1 MTGDDRLNIEDLGF
15 DIFFQRAF
23 APYNEK
29 GYSPARVWAE
39 YKHIYRLYTEYGELQ
54 GEISGKMKYS
64 AEGSGDYPAIGDW
77 VVINPMVQEGKAII
91 HDILPRKSK
100 FSRKAAG
107 VVTDEQI
114 VAANADDVF
123 LVTSLN
129 KNFNM
134 RRLERYLTIAWESG
148 ANPVIVLS
156 KADLCGDIDEKIKEV
171 ESIAYGVPAFAVS
184 SVDGRGMDDLGKY
197 LIKGKTTALIGSSG
211 VGKSTLI
218 NCISGRQ
225 VLKVQDIRESDDR
238 GRHTTTHRELV
249 LLENGA
255 IVMDTPGMRE
265 IQLWDGEDGI
275 DEAFTDIEEL
285 SKGCRFRNCTHTKE
299 PDCQVKKAILI
310 GTLSPERLENY
321 RKLQKELLYAKQK
334 QEKSER
340 IIAKKNSRS
349 NKTDVRNNK
358 IISDIDI

>member
-1 MTGDDRLNIEDLGF
+1 MNIEDLGF
-15 DIFFQRAF
+15 DIYFQKAF
-23 APYNEK
+23 APYSEK
-29 GYSPARVWAE
+29 GFSPARVWAE
-39 YKHIYRLYTEYGELQ
+39 YKHIYRLYTEFGELQ
-54 GEISGKMKYS
+54 GEISGKMKHN
-64 AEGSGDYPAIGDW
+64 AEVGSDYPAIGDW
-77 VVINPMVQEGKAII
+77 VIINPMVQEEKAVI
-91 HDILPRKSK
+91 HDILQRKSK

-114 VAANADDVF
+114 IAANADNVF

-129 KNFNM
+129 KNFNL
-134 RRLERYLTIAWESG
+134 RRLERYLIIAWESG

-156 KADLCGDIDEKIKEV
+156 KADLCSDIDEKLKEV

-184 SVDGRGMDDLGKY
+184 SIDGRGMDELGKY

-218 NCISGRQ
+218 NYFSGRE
-225 VLKVQDIRESDDR
+225 VLRVQDIREDDDR

-265 IQLWDGEDGI
+265 IQLWDGNDGI

-285 SKGCRFRNCTHTKE
+285 AKSCRFRNCTHSKE
-299 PDCQVKKAILI
+299 PGCQVKKAILD
-310 GTLSPERLENY
+310 GTLDPKRLENY
-321 RKLQKELLYAKQK
+321 RKLQRELLYAKQK
-334 QEKSER
+334 QEKFER

-349 NKTDVRNNK
+349 NKTDAKGNK